1 VTSSAHSAS
10 SLLAT
15 CYSWALMLWGNTIE
29 EFIKIMFGTTEER
42 SQAKQIETKKVWLP
56 TQKDEEPPF

>member
-1 VTSSAHSAS
+1 
-10 SLLAT
+10 
-15 CYSWALMLWGNTIE
+15 MLWGNTIE